1 MSFPGS
7 VTVVEQPRDSLPR
20 ETVTAYAYTYVFFP
34 SLPCLSIFLA
44 AKNEKNTELRWI
56 HGGVLGSQCTAQV
69 GRGEYT
75 RRARRIMGICGRQ
88 VAKLYREAGNKRANG
103 SYVRREILWRR
114 ACKGLGSA
122 CGLTSIKPSKSY
134 LSRLAT
140 GGLILLF
147 NVCSLSL
154 SLVFLFFLLLSFLF
168 LFPSLPFFFRGI
180 IFFVARS
187 CFSLLGPLSI
197 LFFLLSFP
205 SSFFFCSLLA
215 AYSGRYLVTIPR
227 ESRTG
232 WLVGNVT

>member
-1 MSFPGS
+1 MILFR
-7 VTVVEQPRDSLPR
+7 EKQLPR
-20 ETVTAYAYTYVFFP
+20 MHIRMYSSLLSPVSRSFERRKMRKTRSCVGYTAGFSVHSAQHR
-34 SLPCLSIFLA
+34 S
-44 AKNEKNTELRWI
+44 AK
-56 HGGVLGSQCTAQV
+56 
-69 GRGEYT
+69 YT

-103 SYVRREILWRR
+103 SSVRREILWRR

-147 NVCSLSL
+147 NVCSL